1 VGDGHPAGHRGHV
14 AGDGQGTP
22 GSDVVVG
29 TSARSTVAAQLGS
42 GLGLDELFDRQTA
55 ASSAELTPGVAIEEI
70 TELFV
75 TAMTQPNLATAE
87 KLQKIGAVALSTAT
101 VTEPVPREVIA
112 RRLPS
117 HDWPDRDLRITAIDT
132 ASGELVAFD
141 RTASDWST
149 RSPPAAR
156 CRASGRNRVPHLLRG
171 RIAQELS
178 RESRCLV
185 VVLEVISHLEVIPRD
200 VKWRAAHQIPLRPRR
215 NRRSAPEARH
225 LLAPWSDNSRDL
237 PPMCVVHRDGR
248 LRQRR

>member
-141 RTASDWST
+141 RTSGVGLVDAVAASCAVPGIWPQSSAAPAPRSRRAGTST
-149 RSPPAAR
+149 
-156 CRASGRNRVPHLLRG
+156 
-171 RIAQELS
+171 
-178 RESRCLV
+178 
-185 VVLEVISHLEVIPRD
+185 
-200 VKWRAAHQIPLRPRR
+200 
-215 NRRSAPEARH
+215 
-225 LLAPWSDNSRDL
+225 
-237 PPMCVVHRDGR
+237 
-248 LRQRR
+248 